1 MDTKTDKKASNVC
14 PYFDHVKWA
23 GLTCTSN
30 VPVAGATAT
39 QMFFSKQQ
47 MGEYFKQVC
56 CVDYS
61 SCAFL
66 QVVVCRYNDGV
77 ECREKD
83 RCDRCGWNP
92 VVAHDR
98 LLQFMSRPE
107 KGE

>member
-1 MDTKTDKKASNVC
+1 MADKKEPNIC
-14 PYFDHVKWA
+14 PYFDHVRGT
-23 GLTCTSN
+23 GLTCASN

-39 QMFFSKQQ
+39 QMFLSKQELS
-47 MGEYFKQVC
+47 EYFKQFC
-56 CVDYS
+56 GGDYC

-92 VVAHDR
+92 VVARDR
-98 LLQFMSRPE
+98 LERIKHRLE
-107 KGE
+107 KGG